1 MNTFRLAGLLA
12 VALFL
17 AGEVL
22 AGPPQDLSE
31 ELVEGPSQGNHALD
45 CTVIRPWSVEGGP
58 DDRLYPV
65 IGWLNGWDQGNVL
78 GETTTEGYKPGLI
91 GWVLDGPYIVA
102 AANAWSAQESD
113 VLECLQWLVDENDT
127 AGSEYEGVVNTA
139 KIGLGG
145 HSQGGGGV
153 IKAGDGEPNGFDIA
167 AVVAMNPYG
176 PSWVNPGD
184 QDGPVLLL
192 GGTEDTTTPVASFI
206 DVFLAIQDNDVG
218 GALAELEGGSH
229 NSEAWGVD
237 ENGDTLDTEGASVLD
252 FGQFQAVTELWWQFH
267 LNDKASAGPNLKRLL
282 DRLPW
287 NTEYAFT
294 EDFDLT
300 N

>member
-1 MNTFRLAGLLA
+1 MIDLRLAGVLA
-12 VALFL
+12 AALFL
-17 AGEVL
+17 TGEVL
-22 AGPPQDLSE
+22 AGPPQQFSE
-31 ELVEGPSQGNHALD
+31 QLVEGRSKGNHALD
-45 CTVIRPWSVEGGP
+45 CTVIRPWSETGGP
-58 DDRLYPV
+58 KNDLYPA

-91 GWVLDGPYIVA
+91 KWALDGPYIVV

-113 VLECLQWLVDENDT
+113 VLKCLHWLVDENDT
-127 AGSEYEGVVNTA
+127 VGSEYEGVVNTA

-153 IKAGDGEPNGFDIA
+153 IKAGDGGPNGFDIT

-192 GGTEDTTTPVASFI
+192 GGTNDTTTPVASFI

-237 ENGDTLDTEGASVLD
+237 ENGDTLDTAGASVLD
-252 FGQFQAVTELWWQFH
+252 FGQFQTVTELWWQFH

-282 DRLPW
+282 DRQPW
-287 NTEYAFT
+287 DTEYAFT